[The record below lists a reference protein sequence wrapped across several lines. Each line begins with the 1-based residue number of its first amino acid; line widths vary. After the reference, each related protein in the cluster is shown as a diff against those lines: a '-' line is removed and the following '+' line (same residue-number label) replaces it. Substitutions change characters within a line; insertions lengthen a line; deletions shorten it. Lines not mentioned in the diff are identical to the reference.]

1 MNTIRPA
8 SKQYSRV
15 MWLAVTLALAAAI
28 AYLLIARDILGVGD
42 LQVAADGGAII
53 YVAAGCYLL
62 GGLLILL
69 RNRWLLLFGAF
80 INAMVILFFFNLY
93 RERPAVVFSPGGL
106 VSKIAQILLEAA
118 LLYIIATGWQKSTG
132 TQRIR

>member
-1 MNTIRPA
+1 MNTVQSNNHIRI
-8 SKQYSRV
+8 
-15 MWLAVTLALAAAI
+15 MWTAVALALI
-28 AYLLIARDILGVGD
+28 ASLSYVLMAFNILGVGD
-42 LQVAADGGAII
+42 LHLAEDAGVII

-93 RERPAVVFSPGGL
+93 QNRPAVIFSPGGL
-106 VSKIAQILLEAA
+106 LSKIAQILLEVV
-118 LLYIIATGWQKSTG
+118 LIYVIVVNWKKESK
-132 TQRIR
+132 